1 MKTDKKAEANLRES
15 ENNFRTLAENANDG
29 IILIGTEGN
38 VMYANRCIAET
49 SGYTL
54 DELLTFGFE
63 KLTDPSE
70 REILEDRLRRR
81 LKGEDVSQNYETI
94 LITKSGRAVPIEV
107 TGAKTIWQD
116 VPAGLIIIRDISLRK
131 QMEKSLQ
138 ISEANFRAIAE
149 NAKDGIL
156 LVAGEGVNV
165 YVNKQFAQISGY
177 TVSELLKMG
186 FKDLVPANERKKITK
201 RYFNRIAGKKVPN
214 QYELNIVRKDGKIVP
229 IEVAASNTVWQN
241 QNTILGIYRDI
252 SERKKVEEEQ
262 EKARAELEHLVD
274 ERTLELVGA
283 AEELKL
289 KHNELLD
296 TNKALTALAR
306 NIDRKCDDAE
316 NKITKTLRSRM
327 LPLLEDF
334 QKNASFKKYRA
345 KIDKLTLSLYELT
358 PGLIKDGDIIL
369 SLSSRELRI
378 ATMIKNGLTSAEIAN
393 VQHISLGTVKSHRRN
408 IRRKLKLNNSRIN
421 LASYLEAKM

>member
-1 MKTDKKAEANLRES
+1 MDQNTSDPNENSKTNYERLANNANDAIAIITGKDGRHVFVNKRMEEISGYTKSNLLKLSFREVIHPDDIDRINQRYVERIAGQKIADRIETKLVDKQGYPVPVEIIDSLTDWNGQPAVLVIIRDITMRTRSEANLRDS
-15 ENNFRTLAENANDG
+15 ENNFRS
-29 IILIGTEGN
+29 
-38 VMYANRCIAET
+38 M
-49 SGYTL
+49 
-54 DELLTFGFE
+54 
-63 KLTDPSE
+63 
-70 REILEDRLRRR
+70 
-81 LKGEDVSQNYETI
+81 
-94 LITKSGRAVPIEV
+94 
-107 TGAKTIWQD
+107 
-116 VPAGLIIIRDISLRK
+116 
-131 QMEKSLQ
+131 
-138 ISEANFRAIAE
+138 AE

-156 LVAGEGVNV
+156 LTAGDGVIV
-165 YVNKQFAQISGY
+165 YANKGFTQISGY
-177 TVSELLKMG
+177 TFSELLKMG